1 MSAPAASDRQ
11 TVVVTGASAG
21 VGRAVAHAFARRG
34 ARVALLARDADALD
48 DTAREVRRLGG
59 EALPLVTDVSVFG
72 AVDGAAWAVEE
83 RFGPIDV
90 WVNNAM
96 ATVFSPIRSLQPHEL
111 RRVTEVTYLGTVHG
125 TIAALRRM
133 LPRDRGTIVQV
144 GSALAFRGIPLQAAY
159 CGAKHAMVG
168 FTDSLRSELLH
179 DGSKVRVSVVH
190 LPAMD
195 TPQFQW
201 ARTRFGRRP
210 RPVGAIMAPERA
222 ADAVLD
228 AARRAPREL
237 WVGATTVQTILG
249 QMVAPALMDRMMAR
263 MAYDAQIGDEPL
275 PADYRDNLFAP
286 VHGPHAVKGRFV
298 HEESLSGR
306 RLSGTMARGI
316 IAGAGAALVAGL
328 AFGAA
333 ALARR

>member
-1 MSAPAASDRQ
+1 MSTPDRQ

-34 ARVALLARDADALD
+34 ARVALLARDVEALGE
-48 DTAREVRRLGG
+48 TAREVRRLGG
-59 EALPLVTDVSVFG
+59 EALPLPTDVAVFG

-111 RRVTEVTYLGTVHG
+111 RRVTEVTYFGYVHG

-144 GSALAFRGIPLQAAY
+144 GSALAYRGIPLQSAY
-159 CGAKHAMVG
+159 CGAKHAIVG
-168 FTDSLRSELLH
+168 FTDSLRAELLH
-179 DGSKVRVSVVH
+179 DGSNVRVSVVH
-190 LPAMD
+190 MPAMD

-201 ARTRFGRRP
+201 ARTRFGTRP
-210 RPVGAIMAPERA
+210 RPVGAIVAPERA
-222 ADAVLD
+222 AAAVVD
-228 AARRAPREL
+228 AARSAPREL
-237 WVGATTVQTILG
+237 WVGASTVQTILG

-275 PADYRDNLFAP
+275 PADYHDNLFAP
-286 VHGPHAVKGRFV
+286 VRGPHAVKGRFAR
-298 HEESLSGR
+298 EETPSAHR
-306 RLSGTMARGI
+306 VSGTMARGL
-316 IAGAGAALVAGL
+316 IAGAGAALVAGF

-333 ALARR
+333 AFARR